1 MKKNTQF
8 MTVSFVNKLTADKL
22 TKNTG
27 GKNAV
32 AEQKPKTSIKRK
44 FLVFTVSLFLVILAG
59 GGIAF
64 FINMDNIVRTDVT
77 QKLSRLIEYKASTLE
92 SSTAKEIAI
101 ALKMADS
108 PIIREYF
115 LQPDNAELERLAFM
129 EIAGYRRAFTGNNV
143 FWINDIDHNYYF
155 GDEFSYTLDPADP
168 SSNWYSSIIRNP
180 GPYFFNVDTDI
191 GTKKTMLWINAPV
204 MAQVVLE
211 HNNMFQNKAIGV
223 VGTGIDLTGFIDAV
237 FSDASEDMPF
247 YLFNAN
253 NMITGAADWN
263 LTASRQT
270 LTQYFGSLG
279 DTIAG
284 AAKEITGGALR
295 TFMADNT
302 VYAVSYIP
310 SLDWH
315 IVAMTPLKISM
326 VFTSAMAFLFFV
338 ILSVVLVIFVIINI
352 FIFRMVKPL
361 DEAVGQLGEIAQT
374 WDLTRRFKVTGT
386 DETGRLSEILNFT
399 FSRIQELVTVIN
411 GRANSLAE
419 TETKL
424 AEQMNTTAASV
435 TQIAAATQHI
445 RGQTDS
451 QAGQVGRVDTSMAN
465 IIALVEKLNGH
476 IRKQSENVSQ
486 SSSAIEQ
493 MFANI
498 SMVADNLE
506 KNSDN
511 VRTLEEAS
519 GISRKELETV
529 SAEFKDIS
537 QQAEGLLEIN
547 AVINNIASQTNL
559 LSMNAAIEAAHAG
572 DTGKGFAV
580 VAGEI
585 RKLAENS
592 SSQSKSIAD
601 MVKKM
606 KGAIDTITKSISR
619 VLDRFE
625 DIDGKVKTISEQETE
640 IRGAMEEQETGS
652 KQILE
657 AVTQLKNLTGTVL
670 TDAAAIVVEGNAVID
685 ESKNLKG
692 ITAGIER
699 GMHEMAAGAEH
710 IKGAV
715 NRVNEISNENRNS
728 TDILIGEVLKFKVS

>member
-1 MKKNTQF
+1 MLLVFSSLFNQKK
-8 MTVSFVNKLTADKL
+8 DKID
-22 TKNTG
+22 
-27 GKNAV
+27 GKNGA
-32 AEQKPKTSIKRK
+32 AEQKSKTSIKQK

-64 FINMDNIVRTDVT
+64 FINMDNIVRTDVIL
-77 QKLSRLIEYKASTLE
+77 KLSRLIEFKASKLE

-115 LQPDNAELERLAFM
+115 LAPGSAELERLAFM

-168 SSNWYSSIIRNP
+168 SSNWYSSIIKNP

-191 GTKKTMLWINAPV
+191 GTKKTMLWINVPV
-204 MAQVVLE
+204 ME
-211 HNNMFQNKAIGV
+211 NGRAIGV
-223 VGTGIDLTGFIDAV
+223 VGTGIDLTGFIDAIY
-237 FSDASEDMPF
+237 SDVTEDMPF
-247 YLFNAN
+247 YLFNAD

-270 LTQYFGSLG
+270 LSQYFGRLG
-279 DTIAG
+279 DTIASY
-284 AAKEITGGALR
+284 AKEINEGELQSGDNSGLR
-295 TFMADNT
+295 TFTADKT
-302 VYAVSYIP
+302 EYAVSYIP

-315 IVAMTPLKISM
+315 IVAMTPLNMSM
-326 VFTSAMAFLFFV
+326 VFTSAMAFLFYI
-338 ILSVVLVIFVIINI
+338 ILSVVLIIFVIINI

-361 DEAVGQLGEIAQT
+361 DEAVRQLGEIAET
-374 WDLTRRFKVTGT
+374 WDLTRRFKVTGS

-399 FSRIQELVTVIN
+399 FRRIQELVTVIN
-411 GRANSLAE
+411 GRAQSLAE
-419 TETKL
+419 TETEL
-424 AEQMNTTAASV
+424 AQQMNTTAASV
-435 TQIAAATQHI
+435 AQIAAATQHI

-506 KNSDN
+506 KNSAN
-511 VRTLEEAS
+511 VRTLEESS

-529 SAEFKDIS
+529 SAEFKDITR
-537 QQAEGLLEIN
+537 QAEGLLEIN

-606 KGAIDTITKSISR
+606 KGAIDTITKSINR

-625 DIDGKVKTISEQETE
+625 DIDVKVKTISEQETE

-652 KQILE
+652 KQILD
-657 AVTQLKNLTGTVL
+657 AVTQLKDLTGTVL

-710 IKGAV
+710 IRTAV
-715 NRVNEISNENRNS
+715 NRVNEISNENKNS
-728 TDILIGEVLKFKVS
+728 ADILIGEVLKFKVS

>member
-1 MKKNTQF
+1 MKMGQSK
-8 MTVSFVNKLTADKL
+8 STAMK
-22 TKNTG
+22 
-27 GKNAV
+27 
-32 AEQKPKTSIKRK
+32 QKAKTSIKRK
-44 FLVFTVSLFLVILAG
+44 FLFFTVTLYIIILAG
-59 GGIAF
+59 GGVAF
-64 FINMDNIVRTDVT
+64 FINMDNIVRTDVVL
-77 QKLSRLIEYKASTLE
+77 KLSRLIEFKASKLE

-115 LQPDNAELERLAFM
+115 LQPGNAELERLAFM

-155 GDEFSYTLDPADP
+155 GDELSYTLDPADP
-168 SSNWYSSIIRNP
+168 GSNWYSSIIRNP

-204 MAQVVLE
+204 MDY
-211 HNNMFQNKAIGV
+211 NRAIGV
-223 VGTGIDLTGFIDAV
+223 VGTGIDLTGFIDAMY
-237 FSDASEDMPF
+237 SDASEDMPF
-247 YLFNAN
+247 YLFNAG
-253 NMITGAADWN
+253 NMITGASDWN

-270 LTQYFGSLG
+270 LAQYFGSLG

-284 AAKEITGGALR
+284 FANGVGDAKGIKEGELR
-295 TFMADNT
+295 TFT
-302 VYAVSYIP
+302 VDTTEYAVSYIP

-315 IVAMTPLKISM
+315 IVAMTPLNMGM

-338 ILSVVLVIFVIINI
+338 ILSVVLIIFVIINI
-352 FIFRMVKPL
+352 FIFRMMKPL
-361 DEAVGQLGEIAQT
+361 DEAVGQLGEIAET
-374 WDLTRRFKVTGT
+374 WDLTRRFKVTST
-386 DETGRLSEILNFT
+386 DETGRLAEILNLT
-399 FSRIQELVTVIN
+399 FKRIQELVTVIN
-411 GRANSLAE
+411 GRAQSLAE
-419 TETKL
+419 TETRL

-435 TQIAAATQHI
+435 SQIASATQHI

-451 QAGQVGRVDTSMAN
+451 QVGQVGKVDTSMAN

-498 SMVADNLE
+498 SMVADNLSR
-506 KNSDN
+506 NSEN
-511 VRTLEEAS
+511 VRTLEESS
-519 GISRKELETV
+519 GISRKELENV
-529 SAEFKDIS
+529 SAEFKDIT

-547 AVINNIASQTNL
+547 SVINNIASQTNL

-592 SSQSKSIAD
+592 SSQSRTIAD

-606 KGAIDTITKSISR
+606 KGAIDTITLSISR
-619 VLDRFE
+619 VLNRFE

-652 KQILE
+652 KQILQ
-657 AVTQLKNLTGTVL
+657 AVTQLKDLTGTVL
-670 TDAAAIVVEGNAVID
+670 TDAAAIVVEGNVVID

-710 IKGAV
+710 IKTAV
-715 NRVNEISNENRNS
+715 NRVNEISNENKNS

>member
-1 MKKNTQF
+1 MLLVFSSLFNQKK
-8 MTVSFVNKLTADKL
+8 DKID
-22 TKNTG
+22 
-27 GKNAV
+27 GKNGT
-32 AEQKPKTSIKRK
+32 KSKTSIKQK

-64 FINMDNIVRTDVT
+64 FINMDNIVRTDVIL
-77 QKLSRLIEYKASTLE
+77 KLSRLIEFKASKLE

-115 LQPDNAELERLAFM
+115 LAPGNAELERLAFM

-143 FWINDIDHNYYF
+143 FWINDTDHNYYF

-168 SSNWYSSIIRNP
+168 SSNWYSSIIKNP
-180 GPYFFNVDTDI
+180 GPYFFNIDTDI
-191 GTKKTMLWINAPV
+191 GTKKTMLWINVPV
-204 MAQVVLE
+204 MAQGG
-211 HNNMFQNKAIGV
+211 AIGV
-223 VGTGIDLTGFIDAV
+223 VGTGIDLTGFIDAIY
-237 FSDASEDMPF
+237 SDVSEDMPF

-270 LTQYFGSLG
+270 LAQYFGSLG
-279 DTIAG
+279 DTIASY
-284 AAKEITGGALR
+284 AKEITGDELR
-295 TFMADNT
+295 TFEVDNT
-302 VYAVSYIP
+302 EYAVSYIP

-315 IVAMTPLKISM
+315 IVAMSPLNMGM
-326 VFTSAMAFLFFV
+326 VFSSAMAFLFYI
-338 ILSVVLVIFVIINI
+338 ILSVVLIIFVIINI

-361 DEAVGQLGEIAQT
+361 DEAVGQLGEIAET
-374 WDLTRRFKVTGT
+374 WDLTRRFKVTGS
-386 DETGRLSEILNFT
+386 DETGRLAENLNLT
-399 FSRIQELVTVIN
+399 FRRIQELVTVIN
-411 GRANSLAE
+411 GRAQSLAE
-419 TETKL
+419 TETEL
-424 AEQMNTTAASV
+424 AQQTNTTAASV
-435 TQIAAATQHI
+435 TQIATATQHI

-451 QAGQVGRVDTSMAN
+451 QVGQVGRVDTSMAN

-506 KNSDN
+506 KNSSN
-511 VRTLEEAS
+511 VQALEESS

-529 SAEFKDIS
+529 SIEFKDITR
-537 QQAEGLLEIN
+537 QAEGLLEIN
-547 AVINNIASQTNL
+547 SVINNIASQTNL

-606 KGAIDTITKSISR
+606 KGAIDTITKSINR
-619 VLDRFE
+619 VLARFE
-625 DIDGKVKTISEQETE
+625 DIDVKVKTISEQETE

-652 KQILE
+652 KQILD
-657 AVTQLKNLTGTVL
+657 AVTQLKDLTGTVL

-710 IKGAV
+710 IKTAV
-715 NRVNEISNENRNS
+715 NRVNEISHENKNS

>member
-1 MKKNTQF
+1 MLFVFSSLFNQKK
-8 MTVSFVNKLTADKL
+8 DKID
-22 TKNTG
+22 
-27 GKNAV
+27 GKNGA
-32 AEQKPKTSIKRK
+32 KSKTSIKRK
-44 FLVFTVSLFLVILAG
+44 FLIFTVSLFFVILAG
-59 GGIAF
+59 GGVAF
-64 FINMDNIVRTDVT
+64 FINMDKIVKTDVV
-77 QKLSRLIEYKASTLE
+77 QKLSRLIEFKASTLE

-115 LQPDNAELERLAFM
+115 LRPNNAELERLAFM

-168 SSNWYSSIIRNP
+168 SSNWYSSIIKNP

-191 GTKKTMLWINAPV
+191 GTKKTMLWINVPV
-204 MAQVVLE
+204 MAQGR
-211 HNNMFQNKAIGV
+211 AIGV
-223 VGTGIDLTGFIDAV
+223 VGTGIDLTGFIDAIY
-237 FSDASEDMPF
+237 SETSEDMPF
-247 YLFNAN
+247 YLFNSN

-270 LTQYFGSLG
+270 LAQYFGSLG
-279 DTIAG
+279 DTIASF
-284 AAKEITGGALR
+284 AKGKDGGELH
-295 TFMADNT
+295 TFTADNT
-302 VYAVSYIP
+302 EYAISYIP

-315 IVAMTPLKISM
+315 IVAMTPLKMSM
-326 VFTSAMAFLFFV
+326 VFTSAMAFLFFI
-338 ILSVVLVIFVIINI
+338 ILSVVLIIFVIINI

-361 DEAVGQLGEIAQT
+361 DEAVGQLGEIAET
-374 WDLTRRFKVTGT
+374 WDLTRRFKVTGS
-386 DETGRLSEILNFT
+386 DETGRLAEILNFT
-399 FSRIQELVTVIN
+399 FGRIQELVTVIN
-411 GRANSLAE
+411 GRAHSLAE
-419 TETKL
+419 TETEL

-435 TQIAAATQHI
+435 AQIASATQHI
-445 RGQTDS
+445 RGQTES
-451 QAGQVGRVDTSMAN
+451 QVGQVGRVDTSMAN

-486 SSSAIEQ
+486 SSTAIEQ

-511 VRTLEEAS
+511 VHALEESS
-519 GISRKELETV
+519 GVSRKELETV
-529 SAEFKDIS
+529 SQEFKDITK
-537 QQAEGLLEIN
+537 QAEGLLEIN
-547 AVINNIASQTNL
+547 SVINNIASQTNL

-606 KGAIDTITKSISR
+606 KGAIDTITKSITR

-657 AVTQLKNLTGTVL
+657 AITQLKDLTGTVL
-670 TDAAAIVVEGNAVID
+670 NDAAAIVVEGNAVID

-692 ITAGIER
+692 ITEGIER

-710 IKGAV
+710 IKTAV
-715 NRVNEISNENRNS
+715 NRVNEISNENKNS

>member
-1 MKKNTQF
+1 MKQSKR
-8 MTVSFVNKLTADKL
+8 
-22 TKNTG
+22 
-27 GKNAV
+27 
-32 AEQKPKTSIKRK
+32 KTSIKRK
-44 FLVFTVSLFLVILAG
+44 FLIFTVSLFLVILAG

-64 FINMDNIVRTDVT
+64 FINMDNIVRTDVIL
-77 QKLSRLIEYKASTLE
+77 KLSRLIEFKASKLE

-115 LQPDNAELERLAFM
+115 LRPSNAELERLAFM

-168 SSNWYSSIIRNP
+168 SSNWYASIIKNP

-191 GTKKTMLWINAPV
+191 GTKKTMLWINVPV
-204 MAQVVLE
+204 MD
-211 HNNMFQNKAIGV
+211 QNKAIGV
-223 VGTGIDLTGFIDAV
+223 VGTGIDLTGFIDALY
-237 FSDASEDMPF
+237 SDVSEDMPF
-247 YLFNAN
+247 YLFNAD
-253 NMITGAADWN
+253 NMITGASDWN

-279 DTIAG
+279 DTIASY
-284 AAKEITGGALR
+284 AKGKDGGELR
-295 TFMADNT
+295 TFTADNT
-302 VYAVSYIP
+302 EYAVSYIP

-315 IVAMTPLKISM
+315 IVAMTPLKMSM
-326 VFTSAMAFLFFV
+326 VFTSAMAFLFFI
-338 ILSVVLVIFVIINI
+338 ILSVVLIIFVIINI

-361 DEAVGQLGEIAQT
+361 DEAVKQLGEIAET
-374 WDLTRRFKVTGT
+374 WDLTRRFKVTGS
-386 DETGRLSEILNFT
+386 DETGRLAEILNLT
-399 FSRIQELVTVIN
+399 FMRIQELITVIN
-411 GRANSLAE
+411 DRAQSLAE

-424 AEQMNTTAASV
+424 SEQMNTTAASV
-435 TQIAAATQHI
+435 TQIATATQHI

-451 QAGQVGRVDTSMAN
+451 QVGQVGRVDMSMAN

-476 IRKQSENVSQ
+476 IRRQSENVNQ

-498 SMVADNLE
+498 SMVAENLE
-506 KNSDN
+506 KNAEN
-511 VRTLEEAS
+511 VRVLEESS

-529 SAEFKDIS
+529 AAEFKDIT

-606 KGAIDTITKSISR
+606 KGAIDTITKSIGR

-625 DIDGKVKTISEQETE
+625 DIDEKVKTISEQETE
-640 IRGAMEEQETGS
+640 IRGAMEEQEIGS

-657 AVTQLKNLTGTVL
+657 AITQLKTLTGTVL
-670 TDAAAIVVEGNAVID
+670 TDAGAIVVEGNAVID

-692 ITAGIER
+692 ITTGIER

-710 IKGAV
+710 IKTAV
-715 NRVNEISNENRNS
+715 NRVNEISNVNKNS
-728 TDILIGEVLKFKVS
+728 TDILIGEVLKFKVG

>member
-1 MKKNTQF
+1 MLLVNSSLFQQKK
-8 MTVSFVNKLTADKL
+8 DKIDS
-22 TKNTG
+22 
-27 GKNAV
+27 
-32 AEQKPKTSIKRK
+32 KPKTSIKRK
-44 FLVFTVSLFLVILAG
+44 FLIFTVTLFFFILAG

-64 FINMDNIVRTDVT
+64 FINMDKIVRNDAIL
-77 QKLSRLIEYKASTLE
+77 KLSRLIEFKASKLE

-115 LQPDNAELERLAFM
+115 LRPGNAELERLAFM

-168 SSNWYSSIIRNP
+168 GSNWYSSIIKNP

-191 GTKKTMLWINAPV
+191 GTKKTMLWINVPV
-204 MAQVVLE
+204 MAQGR
-211 HNNMFQNKAIGV
+211 AIGV
-223 VGTGIDLTGFIDAV
+223 VGTGIDLTGFIDAI

-247 YLFNAN
+247 YLFNSG

-279 DTIAG
+279 DTIASFANEVG
-284 AAKEITGGALR
+284 GAKEITKDELR
-295 TFMADNT
+295 TFEVDNT
-302 VYAVSYIP
+302 EYVLSYIP

-315 IVAMTPLKISM
+315 IVAMTPLNMSM

-338 ILSVVLVIFVIINI
+338 ILSVVLIIFVIINV

-361 DEAVGQLGEIAQT
+361 DEAVGQLGEIAET
-374 WDLTRRFKVTGT
+374 WDLTRRFKVTGS
-386 DETGRLSEILNFT
+386 DETGRLAEILNFT
-399 FSRIQELVTVIN
+399 FRRIQELVTVIN
-411 GRANSLAE
+411 SRAHSLAE
-419 TETKL
+419 TETEL
-424 AEQMNTTAASV
+424 AQQMNTTAASV
-435 TQIAAATQHI
+435 SQIAAATQNI
-445 RGQTDS
+445 RGQTES
-451 QAGQVGRVDTSMAN
+451 QVGQVGRVDTSMAN

-506 KNSDN
+506 KNSGN
-511 VRTLEEAS
+511 VRALEESS
-519 GISRKELETV
+519 GLSRKDLETV
-529 SAEFKDIS
+529 SQEFKDITK
-537 QQAEGLLEIN
+537 QAEGLLEIN
-547 AVINNIASQTNL
+547 SVINNIASQTNL

-592 SSQSKSIAD
+592 SSQSRTIAD

-606 KGAIDTITKSISR
+606 KGAIDTITKSIGS
-619 VLDRFE
+619 VLSRFE
-625 DIDGKVKTISEQETE
+625 DIDLKVKTISEQETE

-657 AVTQLKNLTGTVL
+657 AVTQLKDLTGTVL
-670 TDAAAIVVEGNAVID
+670 TDAGAIVVEGNAVID

-710 IKGAV
+710 IKTAV
-715 NRVNEISNENRNS
+715 NRVNEISNENKNS
-728 TDILIGEVLKFKVS
+728 ADILIGEVLKFKVS

>member
-1 MKKNTQF
+1 MLLVNSSLFLKN
-8 MTVSFVNKLTADKL
+8 KEKI
-22 TKNTG
+22 G
-27 GKNAV
+27 G
-32 AEQKPKTSIKRK
+32 KPKTSIKRK
-44 FLVFTVSLFLVILAG
+44 FLIFTVSLFLVILAG

-64 FINMDNIVRTDVT
+64 FINMDNIVRTDVV
-77 QKLSRLIEYKASTLE
+77 QKLSRLIEFKASKLE

-115 LQPDNAELERLAFM
+115 LSPGNAELERLAFM

-143 FWINDIDHNYYF
+143 FWINDTDHNYYF
-155 GDEFSYTLDPADP
+155 GDEFSYTLDPDDP
-168 SSNWYSSIIRNP
+168 SSNWYSSIIKNP

-204 MAQVVLE
+204 MQG
-211 HNNMFQNKAIGV
+211 NRAIGI
-223 VGTGIDLTGFIDAV
+223 VGTGIDLTGFIDAI

-247 YLFNAN
+247 YLFNSG

-270 LTQYFGSLG
+270 LAQYFGSLG
-279 DTIAG
+279 NTIADN
-284 AAKEITGGALR
+284 AKETKDELR
-295 TFMADNT
+295 AFMVDNT
-302 VYAVSYIP
+302 EYVISYIP

-315 IVAMTPLKISM
+315 IVAMSPLNMGM
-326 VFTSAMAFLFFV
+326 VFTSAMAFLFYI
-338 ILSVVLVIFVIINI
+338 ILSVVLIIFVIINI

-361 DEAVGQLGEIAQT
+361 DEAVGQLGEIAET

-386 DETGRLSEILNFT
+386 DETGRLAEILNLT
-399 FSRIQELVTVIN
+399 FRRIQELVIIIN
-411 GRANSLAE
+411 SRARSLAE
-419 TETKL
+419 TETEL
-424 AEQMNTTAASV
+424 AQQMNTTAASV
-435 TQIAAATQHI
+435 TQIATATQNI

-451 QAGQVGRVDTSMAN
+451 QVGQVGRVDTSMAN

-476 IRKQSENVSQ
+476 IRTQSENVSQ

-498 SMVADNLE
+498 SMVAANLE
-506 KNSDN
+506 KNSEN
-511 VRTLEEAS
+511 VHALEDSS

-529 SAEFKDIS
+529 SAEFKDIT

-547 AVINNIASQTNL
+547 SVINNIASQTNL

-606 KGAIDTITKSISR
+606 KGAIDTITKSINR

-625 DIDGKVKTISEQETE
+625 DIDGKVRTISEQETE

-657 AVTQLKNLTGTVL
+657 AITQLKNLTGTVL
-670 TDAAAIVVEGNAVID
+670 NDAGAIVVEGNAVID
-685 ESKNLKG
+685 ESRNLKG
-692 ITAGIER
+692 ITSGIER
-699 GMHEMAAGAEH
+699 GMHEMAAGAQH
-710 IKGAV
+710 IKTAV
-715 NRVNEISNENRNS
+715 NRVNEISNENKNS

>member
-1 MKKNTQF
+1 MLL
-8 MTVSFVNKLTADKL
+8 VNSSLLHQNEDKI
-22 TKNTG
+22 G
-27 GKNAV
+27 GKR
-32 AEQKPKTSIKRK
+32 KTSIKQK

-59 GGIAF
+59 GGVAF
-64 FINMDNIVRTDVT
+64 FINMDSIVRTDVV
-77 QKLSRLIEYKASTLE
+77 QKLSRLIEFKASTLE

-115 LQPDNAELERLAFM
+115 MSPNNAELERLAFM

-143 FWINDIDHNYYF
+143 FWINETDHNYYF

-168 SSNWYSSIIRNP
+168 SSNWYSSIIKNP

-191 GTKKTMLWINAPV
+191 GTKKTMLWINVPV
-204 MAQVVLE
+204 MAQGR
-211 HNNMFQNKAIGV
+211 AIGV
-223 VGTGIDLTGFIDAV
+223 VGTGIDLTGFIDAIY
-237 FSDASEDMPF
+237 SDASEDMPF
-247 YLFNAN
+247 YLFNAA

-270 LTQYFGSLG
+270 LSQYFGSLG
-279 DTIAG
+279 DTIADH
-284 AAKEITGGALR
+284 AKETKDDLSA
-295 TFMADNT
+295 FMVDNT
-302 VYAVSYIP
+302 EYVVSYIP

-315 IVAMTPLKISM
+315 IVAMTPLKMSM
-326 VFTSAMAFLFFV
+326 VFNSAMAFLFFV
-338 ILSVVLVIFVIINI
+338 ILSVVLIIFVIINI

-361 DEAVGQLGEIAQT
+361 DEAVGQLGEIAET

-386 DETGRLSEILNFT
+386 DETGRLSEILNLT
-399 FSRIQELVTVIN
+399 FRRIQELVTVIN
-411 GRANSLAE
+411 GRAQSLAQTE
-419 TETKL
+419 TEL
-424 AEQMNTTAASV
+424 AQQMNTTAASV
-435 TQIAAATQHI
+435 SQIADATQHI

-451 QAGQVGRVDTSMAN
+451 QVGQVGRVDTSMAN

-476 IRKQSENVSQ
+476 ITKQSENVSQ
-486 SSSAIEQ
+486 SSSAIEE

-506 KNSDN
+506 KNAGN
-511 VRTLEEAS
+511 VHVLEESS

-529 SAEFKDIS
+529 ATEFKDIT

-547 AVINNIASQTNL
+547 AVINNIASQTSL

-606 KGAIDTITKSISR
+606 KGALDTITKSINR

-625 DIDGKVKTISEQETE
+625 DIDGKVKTISEQEAE
-640 IRGAMEEQETGS
+640 IRGAMEEQEIGS

-657 AVTQLKNLTGTVL
+657 AITQLKSLTGTVL
-670 TDAAAIVVEGNAVID
+670 TDAGAIVVEGNAVID
-685 ESKNLKG
+685 ESKNLKS
-692 ITAGIER
+692 ITEGIER

-710 IKGAV
+710 IKSAV
-715 NRVNEISNENRNS
+715 NRVNEISNENKNS

>member
-1 MKKNTQF
+1 MDQ
-8 MTVSFVNKLTADKL
+8 DKS
-22 TKNTG
+22 TFGKIAV
-27 GKNAV
+27 GKNAA
-32 AEQKPKTSIKRK
+32 AERRRKTSIKQK

-64 FINMDNIVRTDVT
+64 FINMDNIVRTDVIL
-77 QKLSRLIEYKASTLE
+77 KLSRLIEFKASKLE

-115 LQPDNAELERLAFM
+115 LHPDNAELERLAFN

-143 FWINDIDHNYYF
+143 FWINDTDHNYYF

-168 SSNWYSSIIRNP
+168 SSNWYSSIIKNP

-191 GTKKTMLWINAPV
+191 GTKKTMLWINVPV
-204 MAQVVLE
+204 MA
-211 HNNMFQNKAIGV
+211 QNKAIGV
-223 VGTGIDLTGFIDAV
+223 VGTGIDLTGFIDAIY
-237 FSDASEDMPF
+237 SDMSEDMPF
-247 YLFNAN
+247 YLFNAG

-279 DTIAG
+279 DTIANFANEVG
-284 AAKEITGGALR
+284 AAQGIKAGDLR
-295 TFMADNT
+295 TFEADNT
-302 VYAVSYIP
+302 EYAVSYIP
-310 SLDWH
+310 SLDWY
-315 IVAMTPLKISM
+315 IVAMTPINMGM
-326 VFTSAMAFLFFV
+326 VFRSAMAFLFYI
-338 ILSVVLVIFVIINI
+338 ILSVVLIIFVIINI
-352 FIFRMVKPL
+352 FITRMVKPL
-361 DEAVGQLGEIAQT
+361 DEAVGQLGEIAET

-386 DETGRLSEILNFT
+386 DETGRLAEILNFT
-399 FSRIQELVTVIN
+399 FRRIQELVTVIT
-411 GRANSLAE
+411 GRANSLAKTE
-419 TETKL
+419 TEL
-424 AEQMNTTAASV
+424 AQQMNTTAASV
-435 TQIAAATQHI
+435 SQIASATQHI

-451 QAGQVGRVDTSMAN
+451 QVGQVGRVDTSMAN

-498 SMVADNLE
+498 SMVAANLE
-506 KNSDN
+506 KNSEN
-511 VRTLEEAS
+511 VLALEESS

-529 SAEFKDIS
+529 SAEFKDIT

-547 AVINNIASQTNL
+547 SVINNIASQTNL

-592 SSQSKSIAD
+592 SNQSKTIAD

-606 KGAIDTITKSISR
+606 KGAIDTITKSIGR

-710 IKGAV
+710 IKTAV
-715 NRVNEISNENRNS
+715 NRVNEISNENKNS

>member
-1 MKKNTQF
+1 MLLVNSSLLHQKK
-8 MTVSFVNKLTADKL
+8 DKI
-22 TKNTG
+22 G
-27 GKNAV
+27 G
-32 AEQKPKTSIKRK
+32 KPKTSIKQN
-44 FLVFTVSLFLVILAG
+44 FLIFTVTLFLVILAG

-64 FINMDNIVRTDVT
+64 FINMDKIVRSDVI
-77 QKLSRLIEYKASTLE
+77 QKLSRLIEFKASKLE

-115 LQPDNAELERLAFM
+115 LSPGNAELERLAFM

-143 FWINDIDHNYYF
+143 FWINDVDHNYYF
-155 GDEFSYTLDPADP
+155 GDEFSYTLDPSDP
-168 SSNWYSSIIRNP
+168 SSNWYSSIIKNP

-204 MAQVVLE
+204 MAQGR
-211 HNNMFQNKAIGV
+211 AIGV
-223 VGTGIDLTGFIDAV
+223 VGTGIDLTGFIDAIY
-237 FSDASEDMPF
+237 SDASEDMPF
-247 YLFNAN
+247 YLFNSN

-270 LTQYFGSLG
+270 LSQYFGSLG
-279 DTIAG
+279 DAIANF
-284 AAKEITGGALR
+284 AKGKDGGELH
-295 TFMADNT
+295 TFTADNT
-302 VYAVSYIP
+302 EYAISYIP

-315 IVAMTPLKISM
+315 IVAMTPLNMSM
-326 VFTSAMAFLFFV
+326 VFTSAMAFLFFI
-338 ILSVVLVIFVIINI
+338 ILSVVLIIFVIINI
-352 FIFRMVKPL
+352 FISRMVKPL
-361 DEAVGQLGEIAQT
+361 DEAVGQLGEIAET

-386 DETGRLSEILNFT
+386 DETGRLSEILNLTFT
-399 FSRIQELVTVIN
+399 RIQELITVIN
-411 GRANSLAE
+411 GRAHSLAE
-419 TETKL
+419 TETDL

-435 TQIAAATQHI
+435 AQIASATQNI
-445 RGQTDS
+445 RGQTES
-451 QAGQVGRVDTSMAN
+451 QVGQVGRVDTSMAN

-476 IRKQSENVSQ
+476 IRTQSENVSQ

-506 KNSDN
+506 KNSEN
-511 VRTLEEAS
+511 VHALEASS

-529 SAEFKDIS
+529 SQEFKDITK
-537 QQAEGLLEIN
+537 QAEGLLEIN
-547 AVINNIASQTNL
+547 SVINNIAAQTNL

-606 KGAIDTITKSISR
+606 KGAIDTITKSITR

-657 AVTQLKNLTGTVL
+657 AITQLKDLTGTVL
-670 TDAAAIVVEGNAVID
+670 TDAGAIVVEGNAVID

-699 GMHEMAAGAEH
+699 GMYEMAAGAEH
-710 IKGAV
+710 IKTAV
-715 NRVNEISNENRNS
+715 NRVNEISNVNKNS

>member
-1 MKKNTQF
+1 MLLVNSSLFLKN
-8 MTVSFVNKLTADKL
+8 KDKIDR
-22 TKNTG
+22 KS
-27 GKNAV
+27 
-32 AEQKPKTSIKRK
+32 KTSIKQK

-59 GGIAF
+59 GGVAF
-64 FINMDNIVRTDVT
+64 FINMNKIVRTDAIL
-77 QKLSRLIEYKASTLE
+77 KLSRLIEFKASKLE

-108 PIIREYF
+108 PTIREYF
-115 LQPDNAELERLAFM
+115 LQPRNTELERLAFK

-143 FWINDIDHNYYF
+143 FWINDTDHNYYF

-168 SSNWYSSIIRNP
+168 SSNWYASIIKNP

-191 GTKKTMLWINAPV
+191 GTKKTMLWINVPV
-204 MAQVVLE
+204 ME
-211 HNNMFQNKAIGV
+211 GSRAIGV
-223 VGTGIDLTGFIDAV
+223 VGTGIDLTGFIDAIY
-237 FSDASEDMPF
+237 SDVTEDMPF

-270 LTQYFGSLG
+270 LSQYFGSLG
-279 DTIAG
+279 DTIADN
-284 AAKEITGGALR
+284 AKGIPEGELR
-295 TFMADNT
+295 AFMADNT
-302 VYAVSYIP
+302 EYAVSYIP

-315 IVAMTPLKISM
+315 IVAMTPLNMGM
-326 VFTSAMAFLFFV
+326 VFTSAMAFLFYI
-338 ILSVVLVIFVIINI
+338 ILSVILIIFIIINI

-361 DEAVGQLGEIAQT
+361 DEAVGQLGEIAET
-374 WDLTRRFKVTGT
+374 WDLTRRFKVTGS

-399 FSRIQELVTVIN
+399 FRRIQELVTVIN
-411 GRANSLAE
+411 GRARSLAE
-419 TETKL
+419 TETEL
-424 AEQMNTTAASV
+424 AQQMNTTAASV
-435 TQIAAATQHI
+435 SQIATATQHI

-451 QAGQVGRVDTSMAN
+451 QVGQVGRVDTSMAN

-476 IRKQSENVSQ
+476 IRTQSENVSQ

-506 KNSDN
+506 KNAGN
-511 VRTLEEAS
+511 VHALEESS

-529 SAEFKDIS
+529 AAEFKDIT

-606 KGAIDTITKSISR
+606 KGAIDTITKSINR
-619 VLDRFE
+619 VLNRFE

-640 IRGAMEEQETGS
+640 IRGAMEEQEIGS

-657 AVTQLKNLTGTVL
+657 AITQLKNLTGTVL
-670 TDAAAIVVEGNAVID
+670 TDAGAIVVEGNAVID

-710 IKGAV
+710 IKAAV
-715 NRVNEISNENRNS
+715 NRVNEISNENKNS

>member
-1 MKKNTQF
+1 MLL
-8 MTVSFVNKLTADKL
+8 VNSSLFNQQKDKIGS
-22 TKNTG
+22 KS
-27 GKNAV
+27 
-32 AEQKPKTSIKRK
+32 KTSIKQK

-59 GGIAF
+59 GGVAF
-64 FINMDNIVRTDVT
+64 FINMNKIVRTDAIL
-77 QKLSRLIEYKASTLE
+77 KLSRLIEFKASKLE
-92 SSTAKEIAI
+92 NSTAKEIAI

-115 LQPDNAELERLAFM
+115 LSPGNAELERLAFM

-168 SSNWYSSIIRNP
+168 SSNWYASIIKNP

-204 MAQVVLE
+204 MAQGR
-211 HNNMFQNKAIGV
+211 AIGV
-223 VGTGIDLTGFIDAV
+223 VGTGIDLTGFIDAI
-237 FSDASEDMPF
+237 FSDASDDMPF
-247 YLFNAN
+247 YLFNAG

-279 DTIAG
+279 DTIAENAKG
-284 AAKEITGGALR
+284 ATADELR
-295 TFMADNT
+295 IFMVDNT
-302 VYAVSYIP
+302 EYVISYIP

-315 IVAMTPLKISM
+315 IVAMTPLKMSM
-326 VFTSAMAFLFFV
+326 VFTSAMAFLFFI
-338 ILSVVLVIFVIINI
+338 ILSVVLIIFVIINI

-361 DEAVGQLGEIAQT
+361 DEAVGQLGEIAET

-386 DETGRLSEILNFT
+386 DETGRLSEILNLT
-399 FSRIQELVTVIN
+399 FRRIQELVTVIN
-411 GRANSLAE
+411 GRAHSLAE
-419 TETKL
+419 TETEL
-424 AEQMNTTAASV
+424 AQQMNTTAASV
-435 TQIAAATQHI
+435 SQIAAATQNI

-451 QAGQVGRVDTSMAN
+451 QVGQVGRVDTSMAN

-476 IRKQSENVSQ
+476 IRTQSENVSQ

-506 KNSDN
+506 KNAGN
-511 VRTLEEAS
+511 VHALEESS
-519 GISRKELETV
+519 GISRRDLESV
-529 SAEFKDIS
+529 SAEFKDITK
-537 QQAEGLLEIN
+537 QAEGLLEIN

-606 KGAIDTITKSISR
+606 KGAIDTITKSIGR

-625 DIDGKVKTISEQETE
+625 DIDVKVKTISEQETE
-640 IRGAMEEQETGS
+640 IRGAMEEQEIGS

-657 AVTQLKNLTGTVL
+657 AITQLKNLTGTVL
-670 TDAAAIVVEGNAVID
+670 NDAGAIVVEGNAVID

-710 IKGAV
+710 IKSAV
-715 NRVNEISNENRNS
+715 NRVNEISNENKNS

>member
-1 MKKNTQF
+1 MHSLRWKFFALFTGEEPQLSASAAD
-8 MTVSFVNKLTADKL
+8 TV
-22 TKNTG
+22 G
-27 GKNAV
+27 RNAV
-32 AEQKPKTSIKRK
+32 EKQKPKTSIKRK
-44 FLVFTVSLFLVILAG
+44 FLIFTVSLFLVILAG
-59 GGIAF
+59 GGVAF
-64 FINMDNIVRTDVT
+64 FINMDKIVRTDVV
-77 QKLSRLIEYKASTLE
+77 QKLSRLIEFKASKLE

-115 LQPDNAELERLAFM
+115 LSPRNAELERLAFM

-143 FWINDIDHNYYF
+143 FWINDTDHNYYF

-168 SSNWYSSIIRNP
+168 SSNWYSSIIKNP

-204 MAQVVLE
+204 MDGSR
-211 HNNMFQNKAIGV
+211 AIGI
-223 VGTGIDLTGFIDAV
+223 VGTGIDLTGFIDAI

-247 YLFNAN
+247 YLFNAS

-279 DTIAG
+279 DTIASY
-284 AAKEITGGALR
+284 AKGKDGGELH
-295 TFMADNT
+295 TFTADNT
-302 VYAVSYIP
+302 EYALSYIP

-315 IVAMTPLKISM
+315 IVAMTPLKMSL
-326 VFTSAMAFLFFV
+326 VFNSAMAYLF
-338 ILSVVLVIFVIINI
+338 ILILLAILVIFVIVNI

-361 DEAVGQLGEIAQT
+361 DEAVGQLGEIAET
-374 WDLTRRFKVTGT
+374 WDLTRRFKVTGS
-386 DETGRLSEILNFT
+386 DETGRLAEILNFT
-399 FSRIQELVTVIN
+399 FRRIQELITVIN
-411 GRANSLAE
+411 DRAKSLAE

-435 TQIAAATQHI
+435 TQIATATQHI

-451 QAGQVGRVDTSMAN
+451 QVGQVGRVDTSMAN

-498 SMVADNLE
+498 GMVADNLAR
-506 KNSDN
+506 NSEN
-511 VRTLEEAS
+511 VRALEESS
-519 GISRKELETV
+519 GISRKDLESV
-529 SAEFKDIS
+529 SMEFKDIT

-547 AVINNIASQTNL
+547 SVINNIASQTNL

-592 SSQSKSIAD
+592 SSQSKTIAE

-606 KGAIDTITKSISR
+606 KIAIDTITLSINR
-619 VLDRFE
+619 VLNRFE

-657 AVTQLKNLTGTVL
+657 AVTQLKDLTGTVL

-692 ITAGIER
+692 ITEGIER
-699 GMHEMAAGAEH
+699 GMHEMAAGAQH
-710 IKGAV
+710 IKTAV
-715 NRVNEISNENRNS
+715 NRVNEISNENKNS

>member
-1 MKKNTQF
+1 MLLVNSSLSHQKK
-8 MTVSFVNKLTADKL
+8 VEID
-22 TKNTG
+22 G
-27 GKNAV
+27 
-32 AEQKPKTSIKRK
+32 KPKTSIKQK

-59 GGIAF
+59 GGVAF
-64 FINMDNIVRTDVT
+64 FINMDKIVKTDVV
-77 QKLSRLIEYKASTLE
+77 QKLSRLIEFKASTLE

-115 LQPDNAELERLAFM
+115 LSPGNAELERLAFM

-168 SSNWYSSIIRNP
+168 SSNWYASIIKNP

-204 MAQVVLE
+204 MAQGR
-211 HNNMFQNKAIGV
+211 AIGV
-223 VGTGIDLTGFIDAV
+223 VGTGIDLTGFIDAI

-247 YLFNAN
+247 YLFNAD

-270 LTQYFGSLG
+270 LPQYFGSLG

-284 AAKEITGGALR
+284 YAKGKDGGNLH
-295 TFMADNT
+295 TFTANNT
-302 VYAVSYIP
+302 EYAISYIP

-315 IVAMTPLKISM
+315 IVAMTPLNMSM
-326 VFTSAMAFLFFV
+326 VFTSAMAFLFFI
-338 ILSVVLVIFVIINI
+338 ILSVVLIIFIIINI

-386 DETGRLSEILNFT
+386 DETGRLSENLNLT
-399 FSRIQELVTVIN
+399 FRRIQELVTVIN
-411 GRANSLAE
+411 DRAHSLAKTE
-419 TETKL
+419 TEL
-424 AEQMNTTAASV
+424 AEHMNTTAASV
-435 TQIAAATQHI
+435 SQIATATQHI

-451 QAGQVGRVDTSMAN
+451 QVGQVGRVDTSMAN

-476 IRKQSENVSQ
+476 IRTQSENVSQ
-486 SSSAIEQ
+486 SSSAIEE

-498 SMVADNLE
+498 SMVAANLE
-506 KNSDN
+506 KNSEN
-511 VRTLEEAS
+511 VRVLEESS

-529 SAEFKDIS
+529 STEFKDIT

-547 AVINNIASQTNL
+547 AVINNIAAQTNL

-606 KGAIDTITKSISR
+606 KGAIDTITKSITR
-619 VLDRFE
+619 VLSRFE
-625 DIDGKVKTISEQETE
+625 DIDVKVKTISEQETE
-640 IRGAMEEQETGS
+640 IRGAMEEQEIGS

-657 AVTQLKNLTGTVL
+657 AITQLKNLTGTVL
-670 TDAAAIVVEGNAVID
+670 TDAGAIVVEGNAVID

-710 IKGAV
+710 IKTAV
-715 NRVNEISNENRNS
+715 NRVNEISNENKNS

>member
-1 MKKNTQF
+1 
-8 MTVSFVNKLTADKL
+8 
-22 TKNTG
+22 
-27 GKNAV
+27 
-32 AEQKPKTSIKRK
+32 
-44 FLVFTVSLFLVILAG
+44 
-59 GGIAF
+59 
-64 FINMDNIVRTDVT
+64 
-77 QKLSRLIEYKASTLE
+77 
-92 SSTAKEIAI
+92 
-101 ALKMADS
+101 
-108 PIIREYF
+108 
-115 LQPDNAELERLAFM
+115 
-129 EIAGYRRAFTGNNV
+129 
-143 FWINDIDHNYYF
+143 
-155 GDEFSYTLDPADP
+155 
-168 SSNWYSSIIRNP
+168 
-180 GPYFFNVDTDI
+180 
-191 GTKKTMLWINAPV
+191 MLWINAPV
-204 MAQVVLE
+204 MSQG
-211 HNNMFQNKAIGV
+211 KAIGV
-223 VGTGIDLTGFIDAV
+223 VGTGIDLTGFIDAIY
-237 FSDASEDMPF
+237 SDASEDMPF

-253 NMITGAADWN
+253 NMITGASDWN

-270 LTQYFGSLG
+270 LAQYFGSLG
-279 DTIAG
+279 DTITSN
-284 AAKEITGGALR
+284 AKGITSGGLR
-295 TFMADNT
+295 TFEADNT
-302 VYAVSYIP
+302 EYAVSYIP
-310 SLDWH
+310 SLDWY
-315 IVAMTPLKISM
+315 IVAMTPINMGM
-326 VFTSAMAFLFFV
+326 VFRSAMAFLFYI
-338 ILSVVLVIFVIINI
+338 ILAVVLVIFVIINI

-361 DEAVGQLGEIAQT
+361 NEAVGQLGEIAKT
-374 WDLTRRFKVTGT
+374 WDLTRRFKVTST
-386 DETGRLSEILNFT
+386 DETGRLAEILNLT
-399 FSRIQELVTVIN
+399 FRRIAELVAVIN

-435 TQIAAATQHI
+435 SQIASATQQI

-451 QAGQVGRVDTSMAN
+451 QVGQVSRVDTSMAN

-506 KNSDN
+506 KNSEN
-511 VRTLEEAS
+511 VHALEESS

-529 SAEFKDIS
+529 SAEFKDIT

-547 AVINNIASQTNL
+547 SVINNIASQTNL

-592 SSQSKSIAD
+592 SNQSKTIAD

-625 DIDGKVKTISEQETE
+625 DIDGKVRTISEQETE

-657 AVTQLKNLTGTVL
+657 AVTQLKSLTGTVL
-670 TDAAAIVVEGNAVID
+670 TDAAAIVVEGNMVID

-710 IKGAV
+710 IKAAV
-715 NRVNEISNENRNS
+715 NRVNEISNENKNS

>member
-1 MKKNTQF
+1 MLLVNSSLFLKN
-8 MTVSFVNKLTADKL
+8 KEKI
-22 TKNTG
+22 G
-27 GKNAV
+27 G
-32 AEQKPKTSIKRK
+32 KPKTSIKRK
-44 FLVFTVSLFLVILAG
+44 FLIFTVSLFLVILAG

-64 FINMDNIVRTDVT
+64 FINMDNIVRTDVV
-77 QKLSRLIEYKASTLE
+77 QKLSRLIEFKASKLE

-115 LQPDNAELERLAFM
+115 LSPGNAELERLAFM

-143 FWINDIDHNYYF
+143 FWINDTDHNYYF

-168 SSNWYSSIIRNP
+168 SSNWYSSIIKNP

-204 MAQVVLE
+204 MQG
-211 HNNMFQNKAIGV
+211 NRAIGI
-223 VGTGIDLTGFIDAV
+223 VGTGIDLTGFIDAI
-237 FSDASEDMPF
+237 FSDASEDIPF
-247 YLFNAN
+247 YLFNSG

-270 LTQYFGSLG
+270 LSQYFGSLG
-279 DTIAG
+279 NTIADN
-284 AAKEITGGALR
+284 AKETKDELR
-295 TFMADNT
+295 AFMVDNT
-302 VYAVSYIP
+302 EYVISYIP

-315 IVAMTPLKISM
+315 IVAMSPLNMGM
-326 VFTSAMAFLFFV
+326 VFTSAMAFLFYI
-338 ILSVVLVIFVIINI
+338 ILSVVLIIFVIINI
-352 FIFRMVKPL
+352 FIFRMLKPL
-361 DEAVGQLGEIAQT
+361 DEAVGQLGEIAET

-386 DETGRLSEILNFT
+386 DETGRLAEILNLT
-399 FSRIQELVTVIN
+399 FRRIQELVTIIN
-411 GRANSLAE
+411 SRARSLAE
-419 TETKL
+419 TETEL
-424 AEQMNTTAASV
+424 AQQMNTTAASV
-435 TQIAAATQHI
+435 TQIATVTQNI

-476 IRKQSENVSQ
+476 IRTQSENVSQ

-498 SMVADNLE
+498 SMVAANLE
-506 KNSDN
+506 KNSEN
-511 VRTLEEAS
+511 VHALEESS

-529 SAEFKDIS
+529 SAEFKDIT

-547 AVINNIASQTNL
+547 SVINNIASQTNL

-606 KGAIDTITKSISR
+606 KGAIDTITKSIDR
-619 VLDRFE
+619 VLNRFE
-625 DIDGKVKTISEQETE
+625 DIDGKVRTISEQETE

-657 AVTQLKNLTGTVL
+657 AITQLKNLTGTVL
-670 TDAAAIVVEGNAVID
+670 TDAGAIVVEGNAVID
-685 ESKNLKG
+685 ESRNLKG
-692 ITAGIER
+692 ITSGIER
-699 GMHEMAAGAEH
+699 GMHEMAAGAQH
-710 IKGAV
+710 IKTAV
-715 NRVNEISNENRNS
+715 NRVNEISNENKNS

>member
-1 MKKNTQF
+1 
-8 MTVSFVNKLTADKL
+8 
-22 TKNTG
+22 
-27 GKNAV
+27 
-32 AEQKPKTSIKRK
+32 
-44 FLVFTVSLFLVILAG
+44 
-59 GGIAF
+59 
-64 FINMDNIVRTDVT
+64 
-77 QKLSRLIEYKASTLE
+77 
-92 SSTAKEIAI
+92 
-101 ALKMADS
+101 
-108 PIIREYF
+108 
-115 LQPDNAELERLAFM
+115 
-129 EIAGYRRAFTGNNV
+129 
-143 FWINDIDHNYYF
+143 
-155 GDEFSYTLDPADP
+155 
-168 SSNWYSSIIRNP
+168 
-180 GPYFFNVDTDI
+180 
-191 GTKKTMLWINAPV
+191 
-204 MAQVVLE
+204 
-211 HNNMFQNKAIGV
+211 
-223 VGTGIDLTGFIDAV
+223 
-237 FSDASEDMPF
+237 MPF
-247 YLFNAN
+247 YLFNDN
-253 NMITGAADWN
+253 NMITGASDWN

-279 DTIAG
+279 DTIANN
-284 AAKEITGGALR
+284 AKGIQEGGLR
-295 TFMADNT
+295 TFAVDNT
-302 VYAVSYIP
+302 EYAVSYIP

-315 IVAMTPLKISM
+315 IVAMTPLNKGM
-326 VFTSAMAFLFFV
+326 VFRSAMAFLFYI
-338 ILSVVLVIFVIINI
+338 ILTVVLIIFVIINI

-361 DEAVGQLGEIAQT
+361 DKAVEQLGEIAET

-386 DETGRLSEILNFT
+386 DETGRLAEILNFT
-399 FSRIQELVTVIN
+399 FRRIQELVTVIT
-411 GRANSLAE
+411 GRANSLAKTE
-419 TETKL
+419 TEL
-424 AEQMNTTAASV
+424 AQQMNTTAASV
-435 TQIAAATQHI
+435 SQIASATQHI

-451 QAGQVGRVDTSMAN
+451 QVGQVGRVDTSMAN

-498 SMVADNLE
+498 SMVAANLSR
-506 KNSDN
+506 NSEN
-511 VRTLEEAS
+511 VLALEESS

-547 AVINNIASQTNL
+547 SVINNIASQTNL

-592 SSQSKSIAD
+592 SNQSKTIAE

-606 KGAIDTITKSISR
+606 KGAIDTITKSIGR

-657 AVTQLKNLTGTVL
+657 AVTQLKNLTDTVL
-670 TDAAAIVVEGNAVID
+670 TDAGAIVVEGNVVID

-710 IKGAV
+710 IKTAV
-715 NRVNEISNENRNS
+715 NRVNEISNENKNS
-728 TDILIGEVLKFKVS
+728 TDILIGEVMKFKVS